1 METALAAAAA
11 AAMSEGRMAEAADA
25 VEAGVAGTSAA
36 VEGWVADARERQRL
50 ELALSV
56 LRSHASAVASSL
68 S

>member
-1 METALAAAAA
+1 M
-11 AAMSEGRMAEAADA
+11 
-25 VEAGVAGTSAA
+25 EAGVAGTSAA